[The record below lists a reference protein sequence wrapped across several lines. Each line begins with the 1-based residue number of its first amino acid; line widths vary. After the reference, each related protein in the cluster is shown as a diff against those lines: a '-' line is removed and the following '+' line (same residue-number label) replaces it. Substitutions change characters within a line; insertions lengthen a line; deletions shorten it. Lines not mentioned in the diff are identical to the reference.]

1 MTHYAFMSIAYGG
14 EGDFLMLL
22 KDYLPAVTQCSED
35 SILRLAR
42 RFPTRWGFA
51 PLADLLQLDQS
62 QRILDVIPKN

>member
-35 SILRLAR
+35 SILRLIKD
-42 RFPTRWGFA
+42 FYEVGFSPTRSFA
-51 PLADLLQLDQS
+51 SA
-62 QRILDVIPKN
+62 